1 MRSGRPLNSGEVF
14 TVVPAIE
21 TEQLRKVLIGLVRRH
36 SVPAAQLAI
45 HTDGR
50 TVAVMAGEIT
60 ADTKFPVGSIT
71 KAFTA
76 ALAMLLVTDDDLDV
90 DDRIGS
96 YLAELG
102 TDADSLGGRL
112 TVRQLLSHTSGLP
125 SSFDEGLEE
134 AVSPRRYLLD
144 CRDLTL
150 VQPPGFGF
158 SYSNVG
164 YVLLGRIV
172 EAITGM
178 SWWDAIDALLLKPL
192 RIAPAF
198 LVRPDSRRPLDSFV
212 SGHAVHDVTGKARAV
227 AQTIRMTEAPCG
239 ALALSARDLVAFGHA
254 HMTACTDPS
263 VSAPLGP
270 GAFREMRRVISVA
283 EPFGLADG
291 WGLGLAMFRHADA
304 DWFGHD
310 GNSDGTSCHL
320 RIDPTHD
327 RVVALTTNANT
338 GSALWLD
345 LVDELRALDLP
356 VGDYVAPEL
365 RQRMPTSGDVLG
377 SYANGDIEYVVD
389 AGDDE
394 KITLRINGET
404 YPELILHEDW
414 LFSVQQLASGRRI
427 LGGRFLR
434 DPSGE
439 QVSGI
444 QTGGRVAGRR
454 KSSTHA
460 S

>member
-1 MRSGRPLNSGEVF
+1 
-14 TVVPAIE
+14 VPAIE
-21 TEQLRKVLIGLVRRH
+21 TGRLGKALVGLTRRH
-36 SVPAAQLAI
+36 CVPAAQLAI
-45 HTDGR
+45 HVDGQ
-50 TVAVMAGEIT
+50 TVVVTAGEVT
-60 ADTKFPVGSIT
+60 ADAKFPVGSIT

-76 ALAMLLVTDDDLDV
+76 SVAMLLVADDDLDV

-96 YLAELG
+96 YLAEFG
-102 TDADSLGGRL
+102 TEVDSLGGTL
-112 TVRQLLSHTSGLP
+112 TVRQMLSHTSGLP
-125 SSFDEGLEE
+125 SSFGELLDG

-144 CRDLTL
+144 SRELTL

-164 YVLLGRIV
+164 YVLVGRII
-172 EAITGM
+172 EEITGM

-192 RIAPAF
+192 RIVPAF
-198 LVRPDSRRPLDSFV
+198 VVGPDARYPLDSFV
-212 SGHAVHDVTGKARAV
+212 SGHAVNEATGKALAV
-227 AQTIRMTEAPCG
+227 AQTIRMAEAPCG
-239 ALALSARDLVAFGHA
+239 ALALSAKDLVAFGHA
-254 HMTACTDPS
+254 HVTGCTDPS
-263 VSAPLGP
+263 VSTPLDP
-270 GAFREMRRVISVA
+270 DAFGEMRRVISAA

-291 WGLGLAMFRHADA
+291 WGLGLAVFREADT

-338 GSALWLD
+338 GSALWED
-345 LVDELRALDLP
+345 LVDELRALDIP

-365 RQRMPTSGDVLG
+365 KQRVPTSGDVFG
-377 SYANGDIEYVVD
+377 RYVNGDMEYVVEE
-389 AGDDE
+389 GDGGE
-394 KITLRINGET
+394 VSLRINGET
-404 YPELILHEDW
+404 FQELVLHEDW
-414 LFSVQQLASGRRI
+414 LFSVRKPASGHRI
-427 LGGRFLR
+427 LGGRFLW
-434 DPSGE
+434 DPSRR

-454 KSSTHA
+454 KGSAHA